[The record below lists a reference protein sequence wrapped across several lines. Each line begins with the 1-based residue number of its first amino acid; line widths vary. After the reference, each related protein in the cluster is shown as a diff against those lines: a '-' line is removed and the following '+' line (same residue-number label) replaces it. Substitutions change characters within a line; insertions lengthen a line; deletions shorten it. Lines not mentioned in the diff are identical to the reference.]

1 MTEERAWLFA
11 AQPAWPGWRGLAA
24 MVDGSRAGCRG
35 YELLSFGADGRRTAA
50 ERLGVDNPASA
61 AATAARAFGV
71 DAAAWRP
78 AYALLGTDPLPWP
91 EIALRMQPGRL
102 ERERRACL
110 QDQYDGLFDEVAGRV
125 GEARAAAVLPMVR
138 AVSSL
143 VELRAVI
150 GDDAAEVWNA
160 WWRHPDVDPSEKA
173 VLADIDRYGWH
184 GLWIREDDEG
194 PQFTYSIGFYRTLG
208 APEVIVVGIRSELAH
223 SMLWEAYRRAGRG
236 ETLAPGRCYDGFLDR
251 HPVTF
256 VNVSDD
262 ARGEYFGFAH
272 WYYKGEFPAL
282 QLVWPSAADG
292 RWPWDS
298 ESLARLQPLLGPVSP
313 AAGPLPPAAGP
324 VPRVA
329 GPLPRAAG
337 PVPPAS

>member
-11 AQPAWPGWRGLAA
+11 VQPAWPGWRGLAA
-24 MVDGSRAGCRG
+24 MVDGSHAGCLG
-35 YELLSFGADGRRTAA
+35 YELLSFGADGQRTAA
-50 ERLGVDNPASA
+50 EPLGVDNPASA
-61 AATAARAFGV
+61 AVTAARAFGV

-91 EIALRMQPGRL
+91 EVALRMEPGRL

-138 AVSSL
+138 AASSL
-143 VELRAVI
+143 DELHAVI
-150 GDDAAEVWNA
+150 GDDAAEVWDA
-160 WWRHPDVDPSEKA
+160 WWRHPRVDPSEKA

-184 GLWIREDDEG
+184 GLWTREDDEG

-208 APEVIVVGIRSELAH
+208 APEVIVAGIRSELAH
-223 SMLWEAYRRAGRG
+223 PLLWEAYHRARRG
-236 ETLAPGRCYDGFLDR
+236 EALAPGRLYDGFLDG

-256 VNVSDD
+256 ANVTGD
-262 ARGEYFGFAH
+262 ARGDYFGFAH
-272 WYYKGEFPAL
+272 WYYKADFPAL
-282 QLVWPSAADG
+282 QLVWPSADGG

-298 ESLARLQPLLGPVSP
+298 ESLARQQPLLGPV
-313 AAGPLPPAAGP
+313 PPG
-324 VPRVA
+324 
-329 GPLPRAAG
+329 
-337 PVPPAS
+337 

>member
-24 MVDGSRAGCRG
+24 MVDGSRAGCLG
-35 YELLSFGADGRRTAA
+35 YELLSFDADGRRAAA

-61 AATAARAFGV
+61 AAAAARAFGI
-71 DAAAWRP
+71 DAGAWRP
-78 AYALLGTDPLPWP
+78 AYALLGTDPLPWS
-91 EIALRMQPGRL
+91 EIALRMEPGRL

-125 GEARAAAVLPMVR
+125 GEARAAAILPMVR

-143 VELRAVI
+143 DELRAVI
-150 GDDAAEVWNA
+150 GEDAAEVWDA
-160 WWRHPDVDPSEKA
+160 WWRHPGVDSSEKA
-173 VLADIDRYGWH
+173 VLADIDQYGWH

-223 SMLWEAYRRAGRG
+223 SMLWEAYRRVRRG
-236 ETLAPGRCYDGFLDR
+236 ETLTPGRLYDGFLDE
-251 HPVTF
+251 HPITF

-262 ARGEYFGFAH
+262 ARRQYFGFAD
-272 WYYKGEFPAL
+272 WYYKGDFPAA

-298 ESLARLQPLLGPVSP
+298 ESLAHLQPLLGP
-313 AAGPLPPAAGP
+313 APPAAGP
-324 VPRVA
+324 
-329 GPLPRAAG
+329 
-337 PVPPAS
+337 ASPGG

>member
-11 AQPAWPGWRGLAA
+11 AQPAWPGWCGLAA
-24 MVDGSRAGCRG
+24 MVDGSQAGCWG
-35 YELLSFGADGRRTAA
+35 YELLSFGPDGRPTAA
-50 ERLGVDNPASA
+50 EPLGVDNPASA
-61 AATAARAFGV
+61 AVAAARAFGV
-71 DAAAWRP
+71 NGAGWRP
-78 AYALLGTDPLPWP
+78 AYALLGTDPLPWS

-110 QDQYDGLFDEVAGRV
+110 QDQYDGLFDEVSGRV
-125 GEARAAAVLPMVR
+125 GEARAAAIVPMVR

-143 VELRAVI
+143 DELCAVI
-150 GDDAAEVWNA
+150 GGDAAELWDA

-184 GLWIREDDEG
+184 GLWLREDDEG

-208 APEVIVVGIRSELAH
+208 AAEVIVVGIRPELAH
-223 SMLWEAYRRAGRG
+223 SMLWEAYRRARRG
-236 ETLAPGRCYDGFLDR
+236 ETLMPGRYYDGFLDG

-298 ESLARLQPLLGPVSP
+298 ESLARLQPLLGLV
-313 AAGPLPPAAGP
+313 PPAAGP
-324 VPRVA
+324 VP
-329 GPLPRAAG
+329 LAAG

>member
-24 MVDGSRAGCRG
+24 MVDGSRAGCLG
-35 YELLSFGADGRRTAA
+35 YELLSFDADGRRAAA

-61 AATAARAFGV
+61 AAAAARAFGV
-71 DAAAWRP
+71 DAGAWRP
-78 AYALLGTDPLPWP
+78 AYALIGTDPLPWS
-91 EIALRMQPGRL
+91 EIALRMEPGRL

-125 GEARAAAVLPMVR
+125 GEARAAAILPMVR

-143 VELRAVI
+143 DELHTVI
-150 GDDAAEVWNA
+150 GEDAAEVWDA
-160 WWRHPDVDPSEKA
+160 WWRHPGVDPSEKA
-173 VLADIDRYGWH
+173 VLADIDQYGWH

-208 APEVIVVGIRSELAH
+208 APEVIVIGIRPELAH
-223 SMLWEAYRRAGRG
+223 SMLWEAYRRVRRG
-236 ETLAPGRCYDGFLDR
+236 ETLAPGRLYDGFLDE

-256 VNVSDD
+256 VTVSDD
-262 ARGEYFGFAH
+262 ARRQYFGFAD
-272 WYYKGEFPAL
+272 WYYKGDFPAV
-282 QLVWPSAADG
+282 QLVWPSATDG

-298 ESLARLQPLLGPVSP
+298 ESLARLQPPLGP
-313 AAGPLPPAAGP
+313 APPAAGP
-324 VPRVA
+324 VSPT
-329 GPLPRAAG
+329 
-337 PVPPAS
+337 S

>member
-24 MVDGSRAGCRG
+24 MVDGSRAGCLG
-35 YELLSFGADGRRTAA
+35 YELLSFDADGRRAAA

-61 AATAARAFGV
+61 AAAAARAFGV
-71 DAAAWRP
+71 DAGAWRP
-78 AYALLGTDPLPWP
+78 AYALIGTDPLPWS
-91 EIALRMQPGRL
+91 EIALRMEPGRL

-125 GEARAAAVLPMVR
+125 GEARAAAILPMVR

-143 VELRAVI
+143 DELHTVI
-150 GDDAAEVWNA
+150 GEDAAEVWDA
-160 WWRHPDVDPSEKA
+160 WWRHPGVDPSEKA
-173 VLADIDRYGWH
+173 VLADIDQYGWH

-223 SMLWEAYRRAGRG
+223 SMLWEAYRRVRRG
-236 ETLAPGRCYDGFLDR
+236 ETLTPGRFYDGFLDE

-262 ARGEYFGFAH
+262 ARRQYFGFAD
-272 WYYKGEFPAL
+272 WYYKGDFPAV

-298 ESLARLQPLLGPVSP
+298 ESLARLQPLLGP
-313 AAGPLPPAAGP
+313 APP
-324 VPRVA
+324 
-329 GPLPRAAG
+329 AAG